1 MVMGVFMAVIL
12 VGMIYYVMGIGET
25 IVYRERMQDASDSG
39 AFAAAVMHA
48 RGMNILALLNNVM
61 AAVLSVLVALKVIE
75 YMLLA
80 AAIIATGIC
89 IASEGTA
96 TTACAAAVV
105 LFAAY
110 EYAASTVEEVEPV
123 VHAIVGAANAV
134 GEGVKIGMP
143 IAAETKVMMI
153 GADTYREPT
162 RVGFMVPAGL
172 SPEDWWL
179 PVEEDDSGLL
189 CQKAGE
195 HAIDHAGPWI
205 ARTPVGAFF
214 STSIGSVAGA
224 MADTFCGE
232 SKDKAFKILDDIEL
246 GDDRFQLRAIMVG
259 APPFDR
265 NERRVAVATWGDR
278 DAGVSYDAL
287 EELGRFSIAQ
297 AEYYYHDTDVD
308 RKEWLW
314 SMRWRARLRR
324 TRLPESIRSIIPDV
338 LRDVE
343 NAMVH

>member
-1 MVMGVFMAVIL
+1 
-12 VGMIYYVMGIGET
+12 
-25 IVYRERMQDASDSG
+25 
-39 AFAAAVMHA
+39 
-48 RGMNILALLNNVM
+48 
-61 AAVLSVLVALKVIE
+61 VLSVLVALKVVEFIL
-75 YMLLA
+75 MA
-80 AAIIATGIC
+80 AAIV
-89 IASEGTA
+89 ASA
-96 TTACAAAVV
+96 ICAACTGWCGACS
-105 LFAAY
+105 AALLLWGGY
-110 EYAASTVEEVEPV
+110 EYTASIRSEVEPV
-123 VHAIVGAANAV
+123 VHAIVSATNAV

-179 PVEEDDSGLL
+179 PVEQDDSGLL

-195 HAIDHAGPWI
+195 HAADHAGPAMRGMPWQ
-205 ARTPVGAFF
+205 AFF

-232 SKDKAFKILDDIEL
+232 SADKGFKVLDDIEL
-246 GDDRFQLRAIMVG
+246 GDDRFQLRAIMYG
-259 APPFDR
+259 EPPFDR
-265 NERRVAVATWGDR
+265 NETRVAVATWGDR
-278 DAGVSYDAL
+278 DAGVDYGAL
-287 EELGRFSIAQ
+287 QELGRFGIAQ
-297 AEYYYHDTDVD
+297 AEYYYHDSDVD

-314 SMRWRARLRR
+314 NMRWRARLRR
-324 TRLPESIRSIIPDV
+324 TRLPESIRSIIPDA